1 MKWRRR
7 KHGKCRKHRN
17 TMYTM
22 GTMYTMKVM
31 METMEG
37 NGDNV
42 KLWSTLQVLSVVVL
56 NRAQR
61 PAKYLPWNNE
71 KRRPAA

>member
-1 MKWRRR
+1 
-7 KHGKCRKHRN
+7 
-17 TMYTM
+17 
-22 GTMYTMKVM
+22 
-31 METMEG
+31 ME
-37 NGDNV
+37 NYGDNV
-42 KLWSTLQVLSVVVL
+42 KLWSNLLPLSVVVL